1 VRPERVLFNIKH
13 GLTVEDEVCISPR
26 IFNATLNSKAPVKP
40 VAPIRESMVKET
52 RRIIGEMKNTGKP
65 LKSTL
70 REAGLEEYIK
80 DI

>member
-1 VRPERVLFNIKH
+1 MRPERVLFNIKH

-26 IFNATLNSKAPVKP
+26 IFNATLNSKASVKP

-70 REAGLEEYIK
+70 KTSSKTG
-80 DI
+80 